1 MSEQEARKN
10 SMKRFITISSA
21 AVFSTVIL
29 ILVINLASAVSEVRG
44 QQHQGEPP
52 DTAVVAAEAAKSNVS
67 SEQARVI
74 GWGFA
79 AAAFSTGIG
88 CLGAGIAVAYVGS
101 AALGAISEK
110 PELTARALIYVGLAE
125 GIAIYGLIISI
136 MILTRI

>member
-1 MSEQEARKN
+1 MSDQDARR
-10 SMKRFITISSA
+10 SRMKRFIRLSSA
-21 AVFSTVIL
+21 AVFSSVIL
-29 ILVINLASAVSEVRG
+29 ILLINLASAVSEVRG
-44 QQHQGEPP
+44 QQQRSMPP
-52 DTAVVAAEAAKSNVS
+52 DTAVAAIQARENVS

>member
-1 MSEQEARKN
+1 MSEQDARRSK
-10 SMKRFITISSA
+10 MKRFITLSSA

-29 ILVINLASAVSEVRG
+29 ILLINLASAVSEVRG
-44 QQHQGEPP
+44 QQHRGTTP
-52 DTAVVAAEAAKSNVS
+52 DTAVSAAQVEKNVS

>member
-1 MSEQEARKN
+1 MSEQEARRSK
-10 SMKRFITISSA
+10 MKRFITLSSA

-29 ILVINLASAVSEVRG
+29 ILLINIAGAVTDARS
-44 QQHQGEPP
+44 QQHQSAKL
-52 DTAVVAAEAAKSNVS
+52 DTAIVAARPNENVS
-67 SEQARVI
+67 AEQARVI

>member
-1 MSEQEARKN
+1 MSEQEARR
-10 SMKRFITISSA
+10 SLMKRFITLSSV
-21 AVFSTVIL
+21 AVFSTVIV
-29 ILVINLASAVSEVRG
+29 ILLINLATAFTNVRG
-44 QQHQGEPP
+44 QQH
-52 DTAVVAAEAAKSNVS
+52 EAAQTETSVMHPSREVS
-67 SEQARVI
+67 AEQARVI

-88 CLGAGIAVAYVGS
+88 CLGAGVAVAYVGA

-125 GIAIYGLIISI
+125 GIAIYGLIIAI

>member
-1 MSEQEARKN
+1 
-10 SMKRFITISSA
+10 MKRFITLSSA
-21 AVFSTVIL
+21 AVFSSVVL
-29 ILVINLASAVSEVRG
+29 ILLINLATTFTDVRG
-44 QQHQGEPP
+44 QQHQGTPT
-52 DTAVVAAEAAKSNVS
+52 DTAVVAAQAKNNVS
-67 SEQARVI
+67 TEQARVI

>member
-1 MSEQEARKN
+1 MSEQEARRN
-10 SMKRFITISSA
+10 RMKRFITLSSV

-29 ILVINLASAVSEVRG
+29 ILLVNLATAVSDVKG
-44 QQHQGEPP
+44 QQS
-52 DTAVVAAEAAKSNVS
+52 DTEQAVESPMGAVS
-67 SEQARVI
+67 DVSTERARVI

-125 GIAIYGLIISI
+125 GIAIYGLIIAI

>member
-1 MSEQEARKN
+1 MSR
-10 SMKRFITISSA
+10 MKKFITLSSV
-21 AVFSTVIL
+21 AVFSTVIVVL
-29 ILVINLASAVSEVRG
+29 LINLATAVSDVRG
-44 QQHQGEPP
+44 QQN
-52 DTAVVAAEAAKSNVS
+52 EAAADAAVTQVEPAKDVS

>member
-1 MSEQEARKN
+1 
-10 SMKRFITISSA
+10 MKRFITLSSA

-29 ILVINLASAVSEVRG
+29 ILLINLASAVTDARS
-44 QQHQGEPP
+44 QQHQGAQQ
-52 DTAVVAAEAAKSNVS
+52 DTAVVSAQSSAKNVS